1 MMVQSELTLV
11 QQRSGSLQAPPGM
24 MGTQPKTPER
34 MNEHMRRSRKF
45 LAGGVL
51 AVAVI
56 GGGAGIAVASGAFDD
71 DGDEV
76 PIRGEALDR
85 ATTVVLEEYPGGR
98 VTDTEVG
105 DEEGHYEVEVTLE
118 NGDQVDVHLDE
129 DFNFL
134 GTENDGPDDSEDD
147 GDEE

>member
-1 MMVQSELTLV
+1 
-11 QQRSGSLQAPPGM
+11 
-24 MGTQPKTPER
+24 
-34 MNEHMRRSRKF
+34 MRRSNKF
-45 LAGGVL
+45 LAGGAL

-56 GGGAGIAVASGAFDD
+56 GGGAGVAVASGAFDD

-76 PIRGEALDR
+76 PITGEALDR
-85 ATTVVLEEYPGGR
+85 ATTAALEEHPGGR
-98 VTDTEVG
+98 VTETEVG

-129 DFNFL
+129 DFNLL
-134 GTENDGPDDSEDD
+134 GTENDGTDDGEDD

>member
-1 MMVQSELTLV
+1 
-11 QQRSGSLQAPPGM
+11 
-24 MGTQPKTPER
+24 
-34 MNEHMRRSRKF
+34 MRPSSKS

-51 AVAVI
+51 AVALL
-56 GGGAGIAVASGAFDD
+56 GGGAGIAVAGGAFDD
-71 DGDEV
+71 DV
-76 PIRGEALDR
+76 PITGEALDR
-85 ATTVVLEEYPGGR
+85 ASEVVLDEYPGAR

-105 DEEGHYEVEVTLE
+105 DEEGYYEVEVTVE

-129 DFNFL
+129 DFNIL